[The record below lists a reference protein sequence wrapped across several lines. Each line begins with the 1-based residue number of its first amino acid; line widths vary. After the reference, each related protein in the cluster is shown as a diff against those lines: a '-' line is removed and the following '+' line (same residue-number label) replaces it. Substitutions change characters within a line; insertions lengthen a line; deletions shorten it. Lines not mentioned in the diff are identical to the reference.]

1 MTYERIEAQARS
13 VEIDEALQSQVAD
26 PLWMLGRQWQ
36 VGEFH
41 GDDAAQPAAVR
52 MRAGSAPLSS
62 VKGAHMDRAR
72 RMPDNVPL
80 EALVES
86 TPVERVGMAG
96 MRASA
101 ESGRRLLRRLRAA
114 GFGDVADL
122 LADAFPIAMPT
133 HLLGENA
140 RAGAAARMLTRGGV
154 DGHGLAAARSDR
166 IGRLLHSIPAERR
179 DAAGEIYRSW
189 RAEQPADRARAWEP
203 QRLEYSFSVAAQ
215 TDTGETTLIADE
227 HLGGHLDWYSFD
239 VSGDEARRHGV
250 SRQRLRRHDVTA
262 IPSPVRY
269 HGMPASRWWE
279 FEDGEVHFGDIDAGP
294 NELYSMAL
302 AEFAT
307 VYSDD
312 WFAVPLRLPRGSLS
326 RVLEIDVIDT
336 MGGVTTIHP
345 TTQVDHER
353 APDGPRPFR
362 LFELAGDP
370 HIAEK
375 RAPYLLLPPV
385 VATSIR
391 GAPVERVVFAR
402 DEGANLAWGV
412 ERLVE
417 GPLGRAVDRSEAY
430 RASRE
435 PVAAGDDEAQRYGDE
450 IWRYRLESA
459 APPWWIPF
467 VPERIAPD
475 SPQTMLRRARL
486 SSWDEIDDRRHVG
499 PRGTLLQ
506 PTQPMTVF
514 EEEVPRS
521 GAIVERS
528 WQFARTLD
536 GGYVRWLQRSKRN
549 GRGERSSGLRWDILD
564 AERRR
569 PRPED

>member
-1 MTYERIEAQARS
+1 MTFERIEAHARS

-52 MRAGSAPLSS
+52 MRAGSTRLVSF
-62 VKGAHMDRAR
+62 KGA
-72 RMPDNVPL
+72 RMERPAAVPQDVPL
-80 EALVES
+80 EAVIES
-86 TPVERVGMAG
+86 SPVERVGMAG

-101 ESGRRLLRRLRAA
+101 EAGRRLMRRFREA
-114 GFGDVADL
+114 GLHDVADR
-122 LADAFPIAMPT
+122 LAEAFPLSMPD

-140 RAGAAARMLTRGGV
+140 RAGAAARMLARGGV
-154 DGHGLAAARSDR
+154 DGHALGSARADRLGRILRDVPAA
-166 IGRLLHSIPAERR
+166 RR
-179 DAAGEIYRSW
+179 DAAGEIHRAWRS
-189 RAEQPADRARAWEP
+189 ELPADRAEAWEP
-203 QRLEYSFSVAAQ
+203 QRLEYSFSVAAW
-215 TDTGETTLIADE
+215 TDTGEKTLVADE
-227 HLGGHLDWYSFD
+227 HHGGHLDWYSFD
-239 VSGDEARRHGV
+239 VSGNEDDLHGI
-250 SRQRLRRHDVTA
+250 SRQPLQPHEVTA
-262 IPSPVRY
+262 IPTPVRY
-269 HGMPASRWWE
+269 HGMPAGRWWE

-294 NELYSMAL
+294 SELYSMAL

-312 WFAVPLRLPRGSLS
+312 WFYVPLRLQRGTLS
-326 RVLEIDVIDT
+326 RVLQIDVIDT
-336 MGGVTTIHP
+336 MGGVTTIEP
-345 TTQVDHER
+345 TTQLDHQR

-370 HIAEK
+370 HIAEE

-385 VATSIR
+385 VATSMS
-391 GAPVERVVFAR
+391 GAAIERVVFAR

-412 ERLVE
+412 ERLIE
-417 GPLGRAVDRSEAY
+417 GPLGRAIDRGEAF
-430 RASRE
+430 RSRPRSGADETSADTE
-435 PVAAGDDEAQRYGDE
+435 PRRYGE
-450 IWRYRLESA
+450 EVWRYRLESA

-467 VPERIAPD
+467 IPQRVEPD
-475 SPQTMLRRARL
+475 SPQTILRRARL
-486 SSWDEIDDRRHVG
+486 HSWDDIDDRAHVG

-506 PTQPMTVF
+506 PTSPMTLF

-528 WQFARTLD
+528 WQFARTVE

-549 GRGERSSGLRWDILD
+549 GRDERSSGLRWDVLEEGALD
-564 AERRR
+564 
-569 PRPED
+569 